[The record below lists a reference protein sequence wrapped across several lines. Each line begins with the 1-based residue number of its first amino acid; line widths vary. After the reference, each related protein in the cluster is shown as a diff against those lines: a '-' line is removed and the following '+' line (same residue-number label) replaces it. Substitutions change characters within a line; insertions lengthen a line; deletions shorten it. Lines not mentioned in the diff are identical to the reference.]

1 VARVFPFRGLRY
13 HSRYAGEMDRLTTPP
28 YDVIGEQEREAY
40 EKSHPR
46 NIVRLILPGE
56 AGRLEDGTF
65 YTGAAALLDRW
76 RREETLVLDPDL
88 AFYPYRQ
95 TYRSPDGARASRLG
109 FLGALA
115 LPEPGQTGALPHERT
130 LQAPRED
137 RTRLILAC
145 QTNLSPIF
153 LLHPDE
159 RGEVG
164 FVLGRTTRRAPL
176 LEMTDRRG
184 VHHELWKMED
194 PEEISRI
201 RQGMAAD
208 WTLIADGHHRYESA
222 QAVMRKLPDVEGARS
237 VLAFF
242 CSLKDEGFRIFPIHR
257 LILSMEQAGAGR
269 IGNVLENEFSALP
282 CSAGSGIDEV
292 LAALKEAGPGSF
304 GVVLK
309 GRPPFLIRIPLTKGK
324 EVPEELVENLDPVL
338 LEREIL
344 SRLLGISP
352 EAVARGAVAFT
363 PEAREAFRQVDAG
376 EAAAAFLL
384 RPLDVEVVVRAARAG
399 LRLPQKSTYFYPKLL
414 TGLVLRPF

>member
-1 VARVFPFRGLRY
+1 MARVLPFQGLRY
-13 HSRYAGEMDRLTTPP
+13 HSRYAGEIDRLTTPP
-28 YDVIGEQEREAY
+28 YDVIGEREKKAF
-40 EKSHPR
+40 EEAHPR

-56 AGRLEDGTF
+56 AGRLDDGTF
-65 YTGAAALLDRW
+65 YSGAAAILDRW
-76 RREETLVLDPDL
+76 RREETLVLDPYPS
-88 AFYPYRQ
+88 FYPYRQ
-95 TYRSPDGARASRLG
+95 AYRSPDGATASRLG

-115 LPEPGQTGALPHERT
+115 LPEPGQSGALPHEKT

-145 QTNLSPIF
+145 RANLSPIF

-164 FVLGRTTRRAPL
+164 SVLGRMTRGSPL
-176 LEMTDRRG
+176 VEMTDRQG
-184 VHHELWKMED
+184 VHHQIWKMED
-194 PEEISRI
+194 PEEIGRI
-201 RQGMAAD
+201 RQAMAAE

-257 LILSMEQAGAGR
+257 LLRPIEGADADR
-269 IGNVLENEFSALP
+269 IGKRLENEFSTLSSSEGA
-282 CSAGSGIDEV
+282 GIDEL

-304 GVVLK
+304 GVILK
-309 GRPPFLIRIPLTKGK
+309 GRPPFVIRIPPTQEKDD
-324 EVPEELVENLDPVL
+324 PEAQVENLDPVL

-344 SRLLGISP
+344 SRRLGISP
-352 EAVARGAVAFT
+352 EAVAAGAVAFT
-363 PEAREAFRQVDAG
+363 PDAREAARQVDAG